1 MKKILF
7 LLMLIAGICNSNA
20 QTSDDIF
27 TFKGI
32 PIKGSVSEF
41 SKKLQQQGFRIY
53 DGEKILSGK
62 FMDQNVFVL
71 LNQDQ
76 NEPSDI
82 TNVLVQFIGN
92 GEGGNDITL
101 YLKIRSL
108 LEKKYNDSNK
118 WAIEDMMDMKE
129 YPNIETV
136 KAIRQGKYSYT
147 YRIFNTN
154 INRVSYITL
163 TWINKGIF
171 LVYFNPYTIE
181 KIERRKDQQSMS
193 DL

>member
-1 MKKILF
+1 
-7 LLMLIAGICNSNA
+7 MLIAGICNSNA